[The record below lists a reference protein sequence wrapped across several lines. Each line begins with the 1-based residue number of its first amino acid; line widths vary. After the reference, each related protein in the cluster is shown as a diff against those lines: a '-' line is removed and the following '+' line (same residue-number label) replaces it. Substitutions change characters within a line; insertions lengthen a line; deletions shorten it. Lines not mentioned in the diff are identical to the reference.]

1 MAAHRYVATPPH
13 PTSPASPERSTLAFR
28 HSCRGPCR
36 DTWPARTTQPCEGDG
51 RSNLAVAMSS
61 HRARIGGSARTNCR
75 PAHRI
80 GRRRSR
86 SRRSE
91 RSSAKA
97 AAGFRRTVRGSQGRT
112 PHTDRAHTRDSL
124 VPGQDAYDSTSGTG
138 VGMVEQNGQVGDV
151 ARIRCVKAPDNRR
164 HLSAHVRSW
173 VVGCLRMM
181 IDGRAGR
188 SRWCRPSGLRPRP
201 FAIVAT
207 MSEDP

>member
-91 RSSAKA
+91 RSSVKA
-97 AAGFRRTVRGSQGRT
+97 AAGSAARSADRRVGHLTLIVLILGTASSRGRMPTTPRPAPGSAWSSRT
-112 PHTDRAHTRDSL
+112 
-124 VPGQDAYDSTSGTG
+124 GKSGTSPG
-138 VGMVEQNGQVGDV
+138 FV
-151 ARIRCVKAPDNRR
+151 ASK
-164 HLSAHVRSW
+164 HLITDATCLPMSALGWW
-173 VVGCLRMM
+173 VVC
-181 IDGRAGR
+181 A
-188 SRWCRPSGLRPRP
+188 
-201 FAIVAT
+201 
-207 MSEDP
+207 